1 MSRTNFLKCRL
12 VILILTCDTNPNL
25 CTIIRRSS
33 SSSDGETLSES
44 EMEVILYAMV

>member
-33 SSSDGETLSES
+33 SSDGETLSES